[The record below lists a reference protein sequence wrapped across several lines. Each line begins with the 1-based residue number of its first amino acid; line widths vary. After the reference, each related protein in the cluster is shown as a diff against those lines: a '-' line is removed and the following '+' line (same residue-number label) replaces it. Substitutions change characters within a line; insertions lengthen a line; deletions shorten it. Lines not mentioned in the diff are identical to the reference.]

1 MLKLTE
7 ADSHEHDG
15 SVDGDGVIGPKFP
28 SLGDDRVSPLQLPTS
43 EGALS
48 LSLSLF
54 SSTNSQLATF
64 FTSPDP

>member
-48 LSLSLF
+48 LSLSP
-54 SSTNSQLATF
+54 SSPPRILS
-64 FTSPDP
+64 

>member
-15 SVDGDGVIGPKFP
+15 SVDGDEVIGPKFP

-48 LSLSLF
+48 LSLSP
-54 SSTNSQLATF
+54 SSPPRILS
-64 FTSPDP
+64 